1 MKPQETKFEFVY
13 NEIKQCILDGQ
24 IPHGNALPSSRS
36 IANNS
41 MLADIRLTVF
51 SEALR
56 AGRTGCIHASAL
68 RPIVYFQQKI
78 PVIHQAL
85 FLRF

>member
-24 IPHGNALPSSRS
+24 IPANMEMLCHLQGC

-41 MLADIRLTVF
+41 MLAGIRLTVF
-51 SEALR
+51 SM
-56 AGRTGCIHASAL
+56 H
-68 RPIVYFQQKI
+68 
-78 PVIHQAL
+78 
-85 FLRF
+85 

>member
-24 IPHGNALPSSRS
+24 GC

-41 MLADIRLTVF
+41 MLADIRLIVF
-51 SEALR
+51 SK
-56 AGRTGCIHASAL
+56 H
-68 RPIVYFQQKI
+68 
-78 PVIHQAL
+78 
-85 FLRF
+85 

>member
-24 IPHGNALPSSRS
+24 ILMEMPCHLQGC

-51 SEALR
+51 FE
-56 AGRTGCIHASAL
+56 
-68 RPIVYFQQKI
+68 
-78 PVIHQAL
+78 
-85 FLRF
+85 